1 MPEVIFFVFFF
12 AVLGWMLF
20 AFFTKRG
27 KGIMFGGRIIKTYDG
42 VSAKRRLF
50 SNKVKVH
57 AVDGGSMR
65 FVALEI
71 SVSSFGGYQMIP
83 VTFPASDARRL
94 AETLI
99 EAAEHQE
106 KA

>member
-1 MPEVIFFVFFF
+1 
-12 AVLGWMLF
+12 
-20 AFFTKRG
+20 
-27 KGIMFGGRIIKTYDG
+27 MFGGRIIKTYDG

-50 SNKVKVH
+50 SNKVRVH
-57 AVDGGSMR
+57 AVGGGSMR

-71 SVSSFGGYQMIP
+71 SVSSSGSYQMIP
-83 VTFPASDARRL
+83 VTFPVSDARRL
-94 AETLI
+94 AEKLI

>member
-1 MPEVIFFVFFF
+1 
-12 AVLGWMLF
+12 
-20 AFFTKRG
+20 
-27 KGIMFGGRIIKTYDG
+27 MFRGRIIKTYG
-42 VSAKRRLF
+42 SISAKRRLF

-57 AVDGGSMR
+57 AVGGGSIR

-71 SVSSFGGYQMIP
+71 SVSSFGSYQMIP
-83 VTFPASDARRL
+83 VTFPASDTRRL
-94 AETLI
+94 AATLI